1 MRPLQLGL
9 HIIDQVGFAELVLK
23 GLTIT
28 SRVNR
33 VVVHPGCGVEKLR
46 STETF
51 MNVVRSCAQ
60 EVVVPPSAGC
70 CGMGGDR
77 GLMYPELVESA
88 LRSEKNEIPTGVDLG
103 VSCNVLCEGALTR
116 RTGIPYM
123 SLLHLVRAGNTSL
136 TEHLVLPHDALAQR
150 HEREVGARA
159 VTRQRSTV
167 QRQED
172 LPTSQP
178 SHRRGDQQP
187 VTHDAKKQEAPAH
200 NHS

>member
-1 MRPLQLGL
+1 MIIDTSTCAAALVGEATQLGL
-9 HIIDQVGFAELVLK
+9 QIIDQVGFAELVMK

-33 VVVHPGCGVEKLR
+33 VVVHPSCGVEKLR

-51 MNVVRSCAQ
+51 MNVVRPCAQ

-103 VSCNVLCEGALTR
+103 VSCNVLCEGSPHTSDRHPVYVSA
-116 RTGIPYM
+116 PPC
-123 SLLHLVRAGNTSL
+123 RAGNTSL
-136 TEHLVLPHDALAQR
+136 TEHLVLPHDALAER
-150 HEREVGARA
+150 HER
-159 VTRQRSTV
+159 
-167 QRQED
+167 
-172 LPTSQP
+172 
-178 SHRRGDQQP
+178 
-187 VTHDAKKQEAPAH
+187 K
-200 NHS
+200 